1 MGHPVVVEGYR
12 ILEVNLQ
19 VASGGIESKAAPWAI
34 SLGYNDEEKDYTYV
48 ATIIYFNLTL
58 TDVFL

>member
-1 MGHPVVVEGYR
+1 MKICLYSCGR
-12 ILEVNLQ
+12 IHNLGSEF
-19 VASGGIESKAAPWAI
+19 ASGGIESKAAPWAI

>member
-1 MGHPVVVEGYR
+1 MEGYR

-19 VASGGIESKAAPWAI
+19 VASGGIESKAAPWAV
-34 SLGYNDEEKDYTYV
+34 SLEYNDEEKDYTY
-48 ATIIYFNLTL
+48 AIIYFNLTL